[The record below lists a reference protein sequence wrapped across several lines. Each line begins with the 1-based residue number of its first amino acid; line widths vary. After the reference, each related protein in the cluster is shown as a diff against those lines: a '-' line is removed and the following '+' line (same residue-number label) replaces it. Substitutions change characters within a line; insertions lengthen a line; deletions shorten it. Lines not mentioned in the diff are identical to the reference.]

1 MPMLSGLS
9 EQQRA
14 AIDYM
19 LAAEDRITPA
29 RWAMVTREPLEQRR
43 SVYRR
48 VGRYQAICMAGTVG
62 LGVYRGGD
70 AEGVGLTGPQPSGV
84 PARRPFLV
92 DDRQVAERELAVG
105 PLLVK
110 DDV

>member
-48 VGRYQAICMAGTVG
+48 VGRRQASGGAVRSWSMTARSRSANWRWVHSSLRMTCRQDT
-62 LGVYRGGD
+62 GVRDPGG
-70 AEGVGLTGPQPSGV
+70 GHG
-84 PARRPFLV
+84 
-92 DDRQVAERELAVG
+92 
-105 PLLVK
+105 
-110 DDV
+110 

>member
-1 MPMLSGLS
+1 MLSGLS

-19 LAAEDRITPA
+19 LAAEDRITPV

-48 VGRYQAICMAGTVG
+48 VGRRQA
-62 LGVYRGGD
+62 
-70 AEGVGLTGPQPSGV
+70 SGCAV
-84 PARRPFLV
+84 RCWSMTARSRS
-92 DDRQVAERELAVG
+92 AN
-105 PLLVK
+105 
-110 DDV
+110 